1 MCLANAGVVLL
12 VNMRVVTIVQIVNGA
27 VDVVNAVC
35 DHPDITAVS
44 FVGSSKVAE
53 LVAKR
58 CRALNKRV
66 LALGGA
72 KNHLVRHLVLLP
84 CCLWPLAARCC

>member
-12 VNMRVVTIVQIVNGA
+12 VNMRVVTMAQIVNGA
-27 VDVVNAVC
+27 VD
-35 DHPDITAVS
+35 DITAVS

-72 KNHLVRHLVLLP
+72 KNHLVRHLMLLP
-84 CCLWPLAARCC
+84 CCLLPRVARCC